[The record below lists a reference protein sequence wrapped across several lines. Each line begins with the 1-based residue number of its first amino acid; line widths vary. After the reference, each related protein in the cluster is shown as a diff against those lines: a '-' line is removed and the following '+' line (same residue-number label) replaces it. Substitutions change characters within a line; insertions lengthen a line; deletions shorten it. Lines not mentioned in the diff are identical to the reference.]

1 MKPFGIPGIV
11 VVMER
16 RGSWYDYGF
25 GAAGLEHRKV
35 QGRVFDAVCDAK
47 YYMSLGLEK
56 HNGIWRACDSA
67 TSEVLAAG
75 RSSRATLK
83 AALLRW
89 RQEIDAEE
97 DDEA

>member
-1 MKPFGIPGIV
+1 MTPFKIPGIV

-35 QGRVFDAVCDAK
+35 QGRVFDAVCDGK
-47 YYMSLGLEK
+47 YHLSVGLGK

-67 TSEVLAAG
+67 TSEMLAAG

-89 RQEIDAEE
+89 RQEIDAKEGK
-97 DDEA
+97 

>member
-16 RGSWYDYGF
+16 RGSWYDYSF

-67 TSEVLAAG
+67 TSDVLAAG
-75 RSSRATLK
+75 LSSRATLK

-89 RQEIDAEE
+89 RQEIDAK
-97 DDEA
+97 DNK

>member
-1 MKPFGIPGIV
+1 MKPFNIPGIV

-25 GAAGLEHRKV
+25 GAAGLEHRTV
-35 QGRVFDAVCDAK
+35 QGRVFDAVCDGK
-47 YYMSLGLEK
+47 YHLSVGLEK

-67 TSEVLAAG
+67 TGELLAAG

>member
-1 MKPFGIPGIV
+1 MKPFNIPGIV

-47 YYMSLGLEK
+47 YMSLGLEK

-67 TSEVLAAG
+67 TGEILAAG

>member
-1 MKPFGIPGIV
+1 MKPFNIPGIV

-16 RGSWYDYGF
+16 RGSWYDYSF

-56 HNGIWRACDSA
+56 HNGIWRAYDSA
-67 TSEVLAAG
+67 TGELLSGG

-89 RQEIDAEE
+89 RQEIDAKDGE
-97 DDEA
+97 